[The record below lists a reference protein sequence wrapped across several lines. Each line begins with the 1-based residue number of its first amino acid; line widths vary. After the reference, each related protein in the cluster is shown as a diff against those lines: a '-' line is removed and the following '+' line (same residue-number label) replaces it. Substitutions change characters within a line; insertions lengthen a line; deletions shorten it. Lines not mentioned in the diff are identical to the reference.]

1 MIRLWSVFIR
11 RNAMGKLTFVFN
23 QEKLKKYGKD
33 EAILLKPI
41 RDMAKEYGIEEID
54 HGVFQMMG
62 NNAFAVLGGFVAD
75 ITDQDHSYVGLLD
88 KWELEVGGMVDDC
101 IADTLEWYKEE
112 GIAV

>member
-1 MIRLWSVFIR
+1 
-11 RNAMGKLTFVFN
+11 MGKLTFVFN
-23 QEKLKKYGKD
+23 MEKLEKSGKT
-33 EAILLKPI
+33 ENILLKPI
-41 RDMAKEYGIEEID
+41 RDMAAEYGIEEVS
-54 HGVFQMMG
+54 HGVFQMNG

-75 ITDQDHSYVGLLD
+75 ITDQDHSYVGMLD

>member
-1 MIRLWSVFIR
+1 
-11 RNAMGKLTFVFN
+11 MGKLTFVFN
-23 QEKLKKYGKD
+23 QEKLKQNGKT
-33 EAILLKPI
+33 EAMLLKPI
-41 RDMAKEYGIEEID
+41 RDMAEEYNIEEVS
-54 HGVFQMMG
+54 HGVFQMVG

-101 IADTLEWYKEE
+101 IADTLEWYREE